1 MKLQTVPARQ
11 GALWVRQGFKAFA
24 RHPVAFCGLFIPVLA
39 GMVIVN
45 ILPMLVLLALP
56 LVPLVSL
63 GFMIAT
69 RTVLD
74 GGTPTWAVFATP
86 LRAARPRVIALVQL
100 GMIYACALLL
110 IMLLGELIDDGS
122 SDALMSTPPA
132 GAAGP
137 AGAASAPPTLA
148 ATPGALF
155 ELLLRL
161 ALTGLLAVPFWHA
174 PALVHWDGHGCA
186 KALFSS
192 TVACWRNR
200 GAFAVHTLIW
210 GGWIMGLGM
219 LGGLLLAV
227 LGQPQL
233 LLSITLPIS
242 AVVAVVYYASLYFTF
257 ADCFVASDG
266 DASGGALPP
275 PSEIAS

>member
-39 GMVIVN
+39 GMVLVN
-45 ILPMLVLLALP
+45 IVPMLVLFALP

-63 GFMIAT
+63 GFMIAS
-69 RTVLD
+69 RTVID
-74 GGTPTWAVFATP
+74 GGKPTWSVFTAP
-86 LRAARPRVIALVQL
+86 LRAPRPRVVALIQL
-100 GMIYACALLL
+100 GLIYAGALLL
-110 IMLLGELIDDGS
+110 IMLLGEWIDDGGAS
-122 SDALMSTPPA
+122 EALVQSP
-132 GAAGP
+132 AGP
-137 AGAASAPPTLA
+137 ASAASAPPALA
-148 ATPGALF
+148 PDPGALF

-161 ALTGLLAVPFWHA
+161 TLTGLLAIPFWHA

-192 TVACWRNR
+192 TIAVWRNR
-200 GAFAVHTLIW
+200 GAFAMHSLIW
-210 GGWIMGLGM
+210 FAWIMGLGM
-219 LGGLLLAV
+219 LGGLLLSV

-233 LLSITLPIS
+233 LLTITLPIS

-257 ADCFVASDG
+257 ADCFVATDG
-266 DASGGALPP
+266 DAAGGALPP
-275 PSEIAS
+275 PSETTPS

>member
-39 GMVIVN
+39 GMVLVN
-45 ILPMLVLLALP
+45 IVPMLVLFALP

-63 GFMIAT
+63 GFMIAS
-69 RTVLD
+69 RTVID
-74 GGTPTWAVFATP
+74 GGKPTWSVFTAP
-86 LRAARPRVIALVQL
+86 LRAPRPRVVALIQL
-100 GMIYACALLL
+100 GLIYAGALLL
-110 IMLLGELIDDGS
+110 IMLLGEWIDDGGAS
-122 SDALMSTPPA
+122 EALVQSP
-132 GAAGP
+132 AGP
-137 AGAASAPPTLA
+137 ASAASAPPA
-148 ATPGALF
+148 MAPDPGALF

-161 ALTGLLAVPFWHA
+161 TLTGLLAIPFWHA

-192 TVACWRNR
+192 TIAVWRNR
-200 GAFAVHTLIW
+200 GAFAMHSLIW
-210 GGWIMGLGM
+210 FAWIMGLGM
-219 LGGLLLAV
+219 LGGLLLSV

-233 LLSITLPIS
+233 LLTITLPIS

-257 ADCFVASDG
+257 ADCFVATDG
-266 DASGGALPP
+266 DAAGGALPP
-275 PSEIAS
+275 PSETTPS

>member
-1 MKLQTVPARQ
+1 MRLQTVPARQ

-39 GMVIVN
+39 GMVLVN

-74 GGTPTWAVFATP
+74 GGTPTWSVFAAP
-86 LRAARPRVIALVQL
+86 WRAARPRVIALVQL
-100 GMIYACALLL
+100 GMIYASALLL
-110 IMLLGELIDDGS
+110 IMLLGELIDDGTS
-122 SDALMSTPPA
+122 EVLIQSAPS
-132 GAAGP
+132 GA

-148 ATPGALF
+148 ASPSALF

-161 ALTGLLAVPFWHA
+161 TLTGLLAVPFWHA
-174 PALVHWDGHGCA
+174 PALVYWDGHGCA

-192 TVACWRNR
+192 TIACWRNR
-200 GAFAVHTLIW
+200 GAFAVHSLIW
-210 GGWIMGLGM
+210 LAWIMGLGM

-227 LGQPQL
+227 VGQPQL

-266 DASGGALPP
+266 DAAGGALPP
-275 PSEIAS
+275 PSEIAP

>member
-39 GMVIVN
+39 GMVLVN
-45 ILPMLVLLALP
+45 IVPMLVLFALP

-63 GFMIAT
+63 GFMIAS
-69 RTVLD
+69 RTVID
-74 GGTPTWAVFATP
+74 GGKPTWSVFTAP
-86 LRAARPRVIALVQL
+86 LRAPRPRVVALIQL
-100 GMIYACALLL
+100 GLIYAGALLL
-110 IMLLGELIDDGS
+110 IMMLGEWIDDGGAS
-122 SDALMSTPPA
+122 EALVQSP
-132 GAAGP
+132 AGP
-137 AGAASAPPTLA
+137 ASAASAPPA
-148 ATPGALF
+148 MAPDPGALF

-161 ALTGLLAVPFWHA
+161 TLTGLLAIPFWHA

-192 TVACWRNR
+192 TIAVWRNR
-200 GAFAVHTLIW
+200 GAFAMHSLIW
-210 GGWIMGLGM
+210 FAWIMGLGM
-219 LGGLLLAV
+219 LGGLLLSV

-233 LLSITLPIS
+233 LLTITLPIS

-257 ADCFVASDG
+257 ADCFVATDG
-266 DASGGALPP
+266 DAAGGALPP
-275 PSEIAS
+275 PSETTSS